1 MAKRNLQVCLT
12 PQLFDLYADQKSIV
26 VVVDVLRAT
35 SSMCIAFEQGVEK
48 MIPVSTVE
56 EALEYRN
63 GGRNYIL
70 AAERNGKPV
79 KSFDFGNS
87 PQVYLDMDVKD
98 RTVVMTTTNGTKS
111 INIAKRGHQVAIGS
125 FLNLDAIAEWLKTQD
140 QDVII
145 FCAGWKNKFNL
156 EDTLFA
162 GALAQQ
168 LVDSGLYDDSCDASQ
183 AAVVLWDQAK
193 NDLFAF
199 LENSSHRKRLGK
211 LNIDSDI
218 HFCLTLNQTSKIPVL
233 EGDVL
238 VAHDEC

>member
-1 MAKRNLQVCLT
+1 MDKRNLQVCMT
-12 PQLFDLYADQKSIV
+12 PALFDLYADKKSIV

-63 GGRNYIL
+63 NGLDYIL
-70 AAERNGKPV
+70 AAERNGAPV

-87 PQVYLDMDVKD
+87 PQVYIDMDVRG

-111 INIAKRGHQVAIGS
+111 ISIAKKDHDVAIGS
-125 FLNLDAIAEWLKTQD
+125 LLNLDAIAKWLILQNR
-140 QDVII
+140 DVII
-145 FCAGWKNKFNL
+145 FCAGWKDKFNL

-168 LVDSGLYDDSCDASQ
+168 LVESGLYDGSCDAVQASQ
-183 AAVVLWDQAK
+183 VLWEQAK
-193 NDLFAF
+193 DDVYGF
-199 LENSSHRKRLGK
+199 LENSSHRKRLAK
-211 LNIDSDI
+211 LDIDSDV
-218 HFCLTLNQTSKIPVL
+218 HFCLKVNQTTKIPVL
-233 EGDVL
+233 KDGVL
-238 VAHDEC
+238 VAVNE

>member
-1 MAKRNLQVCLT
+1 MDKRNLQVCMT
-12 PQLFDLYADQKSIV
+12 PALFDLYADKKSIV

-63 GGRNYIL
+63 NGLDYIL
-70 AAERNGKPV
+70 AAERNGAPV

-87 PQVYLDMDVKD
+87 PQVYIDMDVKG

-111 INIAKRGHQVAIGS
+111 ISIAKKEHDVAIGS
-125 FLNLDAIAEWLKTQD
+125 LLNLDAIAKWLIVQNR
-140 QDVII
+140 DVII
-145 FCAGWKNKFNL
+145 FCAGWKDKFNL

-168 LVDSGLYDDSCDASQ
+168 LVESGLYDGSCDAVQASQ
-183 AAVVLWDQAK
+183 VLWEQAK
-193 NDLFAF
+193 DDVYGF
-199 LENSSHRKRLGK
+199 LENSSHRKRLAK
-211 LNIDSDI
+211 LDIDSDV
-218 HFCLTLNQTSKIPVL
+218 HFCLKVNQTTKIPVL
-233 EGDVL
+233 KDGFL
-238 VAHDEC
+238 VAVNE

>member
-1 MAKRNLQVCLT
+1 MDKRNLQVCMT
-12 PQLFDLYADQKSIV
+12 PALFDLYADKKSIV

-63 GGRNYIL
+63 NGLDYIL
-70 AAERNGKPV
+70 AAERNGAPV

-87 PQVYLDMDVKD
+87 PQVYIDMDVQG

-111 INIAKRGHQVAIGS
+111 ISIAKKEHDVAIGS
-125 FLNLDAIAEWLKTQD
+125 LLNLDAIAKWLIVQNR
-140 QDVII
+140 DVII
-145 FCAGWKNKFNL
+145 FCAGWKDKFNL

-168 LVDSGLYDDSCDASQ
+168 LVESGLYDGSCDAVQASQ
-183 AAVVLWDQAK
+183 VLWEQAK
-193 NDLFAF
+193 DDVYGF
-199 LENSSHRKRLGK
+199 LENSSHRKRLAK
-211 LNIDSDI
+211 LDIDSDV
-218 HFCLTLNQTSKIPVL
+218 HFCLKVNQTTKIPVL
-233 EGDVL
+233 KDGFL
-238 VAHDEC
+238 VAVNE

>member
-1 MAKRNLQVCLT
+1 MAKRNLQVCMT
-12 PQLFDLYADQKSIV
+12 PALFDLYADKKSIV

-63 GGRNYIL
+63 NGLDYIL
-70 AAERNGKPV
+70 AAERNGAPV

-87 PQVYLDMDVKD
+87 PQVYLDMDVKG

-111 INIAKRGHQVAIGS
+111 ISIAKKDHDVAIGS
-125 FLNLDAIAEWLKTQD
+125 LLNLDAIAKWLIAQD
-140 QDVII
+140 RDVIV

-162 GALAQQ
+162 GALSEQ
-168 LVDSGLYDDSCDASQ
+168 LVASGLYDDSCDAVQASQ
-183 AAVVLWDQAK
+183 VLWEKAK
-193 NDLFAF
+193 DDVYGF
-199 LENSSHRKRLGK
+199 LENSSHRKRLAK
-211 LNIDSDI
+211 LDIDSDV
-218 HFCLTLNQTSKIPVL
+218 HFCFKSQSNYQNTCFTRKCFGSRR
-233 EGDVL
+233 
-238 VAHDEC
+238 

>member
-1 MAKRNLQVCLT
+1 MAKRNLQVCMT
-12 PQLFDLYADQKSIV
+12 PALFDLYADKKSIV

-63 GGRNYIL
+63 NGLDYIL
-70 AAERNGKPV
+70 AAERNGAPV

-87 PQVYLDMDVKD
+87 PQVYIDMDVKG

-111 INIAKRGHQVAIGS
+111 ISIAKKDHDVAIGS
-125 FLNLDAIAEWLKTQD
+125 LLNLDAIAKWLIAQGR
-140 QDVII
+140 DVII

-162 GALAQQ
+162 GALAEQ
-168 LVDSGLYDDSCDASQ
+168 LVESGLYDNSCDAVQASQ
-183 AAVVLWDQAK
+183 VLWENAK
-193 NDLFAF
+193 DDVYGF
-199 LENSSHRKRLGK
+199 LENSSHRKRLAK
-211 LNIDSDI
+211 LDIDSDV
-218 HFCLTLNQTSKIPVL
+218 HFCLKVNQTTKIPVL
-233 EGDVL
+233 KDGVL
-238 VAHDEC
+238 VAVNE

>member
-1 MAKRNLQVCLT
+1 MDKRNLQVCMT
-12 PQLFDLYADQKSIV
+12 PALFDLYADKKSIV

-63 GGRNYIL
+63 NGLDYIL
-70 AAERNGKPV
+70 AAERNGAPV

-87 PQVYLDMDVKD
+87 PQVYIDMDVKG

-111 INIAKRGHQVAIGS
+111 ISIAKKEHDVAIGS
-125 FLNLDAIAEWLKTQD
+125 LLNLDAIAKWLIVQNR
-140 QDVII
+140 DVII
-145 FCAGWKNKFNL
+145 FCAGWKDKFNL

-168 LVDSGLYDDSCDASQ
+168 LVESGLYDGSCDAVQASQ
-183 AAVVLWDQAK
+183 VLWEQAK
-193 NDLFAF
+193 DDVYGF
-199 LENSSHRKRLGK
+199 LENSSHRKRLAK
-211 LNIDSDI
+211 LDIDSDV
-218 HFCLTLNQTSKIPVL
+218 HFCLKVNQTTKIPVL
-233 EGDVL
+233 KDGFL
-238 VAHDEC
+238 VSVNE

>member
-1 MAKRNLQVCLT
+1 MAKRNLQVCMT
-12 PQLFDLYADQKSIV
+12 PALFDLYADKKSIV

-63 GGRNYIL
+63 GGRDYIL
-70 AAERNGKPV
+70 VAERNGKPV

-87 PQVYLDMDVKD
+87 PQVYIDMDVRG

-111 INIAKRGHQVAIGS
+111 ISIAKKDHDVAIGS
-125 FLNLDAIAEWLKTQD
+125 LLNLDAIAKWLIAQNR
-140 QDVII
+140 DVII

-162 GALAQQ
+162 GALSEQ
-168 LVDSGLYDDSCDASQ
+168 LVASGLYDNSCDAVQASQ
-183 AAVVLWDQAK
+183 VLWEKAK
-193 NDLFAF
+193 DDVYGF
-199 LENSSHRKRLGK
+199 LENSSHRKRLAK
-211 LNIDSDI
+211 LNIDSDV
-218 HFCLTLNQTSKIPVL
+218 HFCLKVNQTTKIPVL
-233 EGDVL
+233 KDGVL
-238 VAHDEC
+238 VAVNEC